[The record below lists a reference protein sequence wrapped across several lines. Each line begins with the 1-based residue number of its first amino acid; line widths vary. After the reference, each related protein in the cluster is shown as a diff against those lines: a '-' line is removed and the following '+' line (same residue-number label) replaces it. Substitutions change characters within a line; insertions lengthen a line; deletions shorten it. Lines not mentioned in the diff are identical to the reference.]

1 MYISVVASVITF
13 GNHPVGDYELFYHVA
28 EVALP
33 KNAFYMY
40 KHRFQEFVLSVSILA
55 VFTVSM
61 YIIIIFRLCCLC
73 SFYRKA
79 RKLKKEN
86 LNLKLDQRM
95 KEAKEKVEIKG
106 DFM

>member
-1 MYISVVASVITF
+1 MVASVITF

-55 VFTVSM
+55 VFTLSM
-61 YIIIIFRLCCLC
+61 
-73 SFYRKA
+73 
-79 RKLKKEN
+79 
-86 LNLKLDQRM
+86 
-95 KEAKEKVEIKG
+95 
-106 DFM
+106 